1 MIYGYFGVNGRGK
14 TLTMVK
20 DLKYYDLVFVNFTF
34 RGYPHQLVVQ
44 DFDDVRLFYKL
55 KAILDKYGSINL
67 IKKGIKI
74 CLAIDEAGLVF
85 PARAFKNL
93 SKEEMFLFSQHR
105 KMGGM
110 DFRYTAQNSIM
121 VDKVL
126 RYNTAY
132 SIYPDHFFNIF
143 WTLSYEGYDKKKE
156 NFSGIGFYLRTKK
169 LVSLYST
176 MEVVESTKYLFDNEG
191 KYKEISEFIEGLKL
205 PSNLEKRLGGDASR
219 KSVSESILKEE
230 SDDDA

>member
-14 TLTMVK
+14 TLTLVK
-20 DLKYYDLVFVNFTF
+20 DLKYYDLVFVNFGF
-34 RGYPHQLVVQ
+34 KGYAGQLVVQ
-44 DFDDVRLFYKL
+44 DYDDVRLFYKL
-55 KAILDKYGSINL
+55 KAILDKFGSVNL
-67 IKKGIKI
+67 IRKGVKI

-105 KMGGM
+105 KLGGM
-110 DFRYTAQNSIM
+110 DFRYTAQNPIM

-143 WTLSYEGYDKKKE
+143 WTMSYEGYEKKKE
-156 NFSGIGFYLRTKK
+156 NFSGLGFYIRTKK
-169 LVSLYST
+169 LVDLYST
-176 MEVVESTKYLFDNEG
+176 MEVVESTKYLFDNEN
-191 KYKEISEFIEGLKL
+191 KYKEIEDFINNLNL
-205 PSNLEKRLGGDASR
+205 PSNLLKRLAGTSR
-219 KSVSESILKEE
+219 ESVSDSSLKDEE
-230 SDDDA
+230 EA

>member
-1 MIYGYFGVNGRGK
+1 
-14 TLTMVK
+14 
-20 DLKYYDLVFVNFTF
+20 
-34 RGYPHQLVVQ
+34 
-44 DFDDVRLFYKL
+44 
-55 KAILDKYGSINL
+55 
-67 IKKGIKI
+67 
-74 CLAIDEAGLVF
+74 
-85 PARAFKNL
+85 
-93 SKEEMFLFSQHR
+93 
-105 KMGGM
+105 MGGM

-132 SIYPDHFFNIF
+132 SIYPDHFFNLF

-156 NFSGIGFYLRTKK
+156 NFSGIGFYIRTKK

-219 KSVSESILKEE
+219 RSVSEGTLKEE
-230 SDDDA
+230 SDEEA